1 MNELTIM
8 NFNGIETVDS
18 RQVAEVI
25 GKDHAHLMRDI
36 AKYCGYLT
44 ESKIGLSDFFIE
56 NTYQDRTGRTLP
68 CYLLTRKGC
77 EMVANKMTGQKG
89 TVFTALYVNAF
100 HAMEEHIKQGIPDSS
115 KAKRLEIQAMNA
127 QARAKSVQAKQEQ
140 ILLGYYKEMNLSPE
154 SVQLL
159 CASAYKRMTGEEFP
173 LALPK
178 TEKTYSAGEVGEM
191 LGVSANKIGRIANA
205 HNLKTDEY
213 GMTVLDTAPNGKQI
227 PTFRYNQQGIDKLRN
242 YLENGVKN

>member
-1 MNELTIM
+1 MKELTIM

-36 AKYCGYLT
+36 AKYCGYLN
-44 ESKIGLSDFFIE
+44 ESKIGLVDFFIE
-56 NTYQDRTGRTLP
+56 STYTDGKGETRP

-100 HAMEEHIKQGIPDSS
+100 HAMEEHIKQELPDND
-115 KAKRLEIQAMNA
+115 KAKRLEIQAINA
-127 QARAKSVQAKQEQ
+127 NARMMKAKAEQAKMLLEFAKLNLSAESKTLLANEAGMIITGKQ
-140 ILLGYYKEMNLSPE
+140 ILP
-154 SVQLL
+154 
-159 CASAYKRMTGEEFP
+159 
-173 LALPK
+173 LPK
-178 TEKTYSAGEVGEM
+178 TEKTYSAGEVGTM
-191 LGVSANKIGRIANA
+191 LGVSANKIGRMANA
-205 HNLKTDEY
+205 LGMKTDEY
-213 GMTVLDTAPNGKQI
+213 GMTVLDTAQNGKQI
-227 PTFRYNQQGIDKLRN
+227 PTFRYNQTGIDKLRD